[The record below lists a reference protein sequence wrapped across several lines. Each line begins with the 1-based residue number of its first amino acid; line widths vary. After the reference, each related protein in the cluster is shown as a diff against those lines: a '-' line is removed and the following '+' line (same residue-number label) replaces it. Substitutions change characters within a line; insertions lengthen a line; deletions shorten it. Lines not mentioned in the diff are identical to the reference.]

1 MYLRPALR
9 RRLRTAVLLPLATVL
24 LVAGCT
30 SSGEPAAPGPATDG
44 GGTFPVRI
52 DHAYGTTEIPAE
64 PTRVIAL
71 GLSDQ
76 DPLLAL
82 GVTPVAVSQWYG
94 DYPSATWPWAQ
105 DELGGATPVVL
116 NGGVR
121 NEEAP
126 PLEEIA
132 SLQPDLI
139 LSLYNGTTREQ
150 YDQLSRIAPTVV
162 PDQQFT
168 NFTITWQEATRATGE
183 ALGREQEAVGLVQ
196 RVEGR
201 FAEAAA
207 QNPQFAGR
215 TAVVAE
221 RFEPGA
227 SVVRS
232 GNDVRARFFGGL
244 GFTVPGEIGGIAP
257 DEYGEIDV
265 SDELMSELSE
275 DLLVWNIG
283 ASPEVRPE
291 IENSPLHAALPVVQQ
306 GRVLWIED
314 PVVSGAF
321 SWGTILSLDYA
332 LDELVPRIRA
342 VVPPQ

>member
-1 MYLRPALR
+1 M
-9 RRLRTAVLLPLATVL
+9 L
-24 LVAGCT
+24 LVALAAALLVSGCA
-30 SSGEPAAPGPATDG
+30 SAGEPAAPAPSGD
-44 GGTFPVRI
+44 GTFPVRV
-52 DHAYGTTEIPAE
+52 DHAYGTTEIPAR
-64 PTRVIAL
+64 PTRVVAL

-82 GVTPVAVSQWYG
+82 GVKPIAVSQWYG

-105 DELGGATPVVL
+105 DELGDAKPVVL

-132 SLQPDLI
+132 SLKPDLI
-139 LSLYNGTTREQ
+139 LSLYNGTTRQQ
-150 YDQLSRIAPTVV
+150 YDQLSSIAPTVV
-162 PDQQFT
+162 PDQQFL

-183 ALGREQEAVGLVQ
+183 ALGREQEARDLVQ
-196 RVEGR
+196 RVENR
-201 FAEAAA
+201 FRETAA

-232 GNDVRARFFGGL
+232 GNDVRAKFFADL
-244 GFTVPGEIGGIAP
+244 GFTVPTEIAGIKP

-283 ASPEVRPE
+283 SSPEVRPE
-291 IENSPLHAALPVVQQ
+291 IENSPLYRSLPVT
-306 GRVLWIED
+306 RENKVLWVED

-332 LDELVPRIRA
+332 LDKLVPQIQR
-342 VVPPQ
+342 VVPN